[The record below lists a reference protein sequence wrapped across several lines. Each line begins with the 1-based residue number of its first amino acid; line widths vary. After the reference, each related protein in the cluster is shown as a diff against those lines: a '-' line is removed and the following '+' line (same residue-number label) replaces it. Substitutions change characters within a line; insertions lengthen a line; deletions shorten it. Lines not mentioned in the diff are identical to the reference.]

1 MKRNRTRIAK
11 AYLVASTNNLN
22 RIIAKRLNVEV
33 TYEKNNHR
41 IISERVIGQRI

>member
-1 MKRNRTRIAK
+1 MKRNRIAK

-33 TYEKNNHR
+33 TYQKNNHK
-41 IISERVIGQRI
+41 IISEKVIGIR

>member
-1 MKRNRTRIAK
+1 MKRNRIAK

-33 TYEKNNHR
+33 TYQKNNYK
-41 IISERVIGQRI
+41 IISEKVIGIR

>member
-1 MKRNRTRIAK
+1 MKRKRIAK

-33 TYEKNNHR
+33 TYQKNNYR
-41 IISERVIGQRI
+41 IISERIIGTR